1 MISSLSSES
10 VAAARRTRLAVGAFF
25 FVNGSVVGGWVPHVP
40 DKAREL
46 SLNPAQ
52 LGLILLAGGFGATL
66 AIPAAGRL
74 IARFGSKS
82 IATVAGVVM
91 PLALFAAIAA
101 PAAWMMAV
109 ALLFLGMAGASMDV
123 AMNAQGV
130 LVEKRLGHRTI
141 SLFHGVWSI
150 GGVAGSAGS
159 ATAMAHGG
167 GPIAVAATLTATL
180 IVIIL
185 VARGQMIAHA
195 DELSHGREHMA
206 RPHGRLLLL
215 GMLAFCAM
223 LSEGAI
229 ADWSGLFL
237 RVVRGLGE
245 GVVGYGYS
253 AFAGAM
259 VIGRLTGDRF
269 VARISELQALRY
281 GGLLAAFGMALV
293 LTTHGLVAS
302 LPGFALMGFGLSNV
316 SPILY
321 RSAGQVPGVAPGAGI
336 ATAVGIGYAGLLI
349 GPPLLGLLGHAKG
362 LPSIFA
368 VVMGLCVMLSL
379 AAPVLR
385 HVRTPMQG

>member
-1 MISSLSSES
+1 MSSKIGTES
-10 VAAARRTRLAVGAFF
+10 TAAAQRARLAVGAFF
-25 FVNGSVVGGWVPHVP
+25 FVNGTVVGGWVPHVP

-52 LGLILLAGGFGATL
+52 LGLVLLAGGFGATI
-66 AIPAAGRL
+66 AIPAAGWL
-74 IARFGSKS
+74 ISKFGSKLVS
-82 IATVAGVVM
+82 TVAGIVM
-91 PLALFAAIAA
+91 TLALLGAIAA
-101 PAAWMMAV
+101 PAAWMMAF
-109 ALLFLGMAGASMDV
+109 ALLFLGMSGASMDV

-130 LVEKRLGHRTI
+130 LVEKRLGQRTI

-167 GPIAVAATLTATL
+167 GPIVVAATLTASL
-180 IVIIL
+180 IAVIL
-185 VARGQMIAHA
+185 VFRAGMIAHV
-195 DELSHGREHMA
+195 DELSHGREHMT

-245 GVVGYGYS
+245 GIVGYGYS

-269 VARISELQALRY
+269 VARVSELRALRY
-281 GGLLAAFGMALV
+281 GGLLAACGMALV

-349 GPPLLGLLGHAKG
+349 GPPLLGVLGHATG
-362 LPSIFA
+362 LPSIFY
-368 VVMGLCVMLSL
+368 VVAGLCLMLSL
-379 AAPVLR
+379 ASPVLK
-385 HVRTPMQG
+385 HVQS

>member
-1 MISSLSSES
+1 MPSARFTES
-10 VAAARRTRLAVGAFF
+10 TAAARRARLAVGAFF

-52 LGLILLAGGFGATL
+52 LGLILLSGGFGATI
-66 AIPAAGRL
+66 AIPAAGWL
-74 IARFGSKS
+74 ISKFGSKLVS
-82 IATVAGVVM
+82 TVAGIVM
-91 PLALFAAIAA
+91 PLALLGAIAA
-101 PAAWMMAV
+101 PAAWMMAF
-109 ALLFLGMAGASMDV
+109 ALLFLGMSGASMDV

-167 GPIAVAATLTATL
+167 SPIVVAATLTASL
-180 IVIIL
+180 IAVILIFR
-185 VARGQMIAHA
+185 AGMIAHA
-195 DELSHGREHMA
+195 DELSHGLEHMT

-253 AFAGAM
+253 AFAAAM

-269 VARISELQALRY
+269 VARVSELRALRY
-281 GGLLAAFGMALV
+281 GGLLAACGMVLV
-293 LTTHGLVAS
+293 LATHGLVAS

-349 GPPLLGLLGHAKG
+349 GPPLLGLLGHATG
-362 LPSIFA
+362 LPSIFY
-368 VVMGLCVMLSL
+368 VVAGLCLMLSL
-379 AAPVLR
+379 ASPVLK
-385 HVRTPMQG
+385 HVQS